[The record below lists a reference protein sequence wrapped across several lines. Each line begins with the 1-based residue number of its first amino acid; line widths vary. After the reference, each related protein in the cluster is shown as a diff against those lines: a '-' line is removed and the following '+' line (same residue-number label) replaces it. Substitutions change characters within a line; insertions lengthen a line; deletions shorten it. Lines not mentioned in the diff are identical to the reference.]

1 MYRVLIKKKL
11 NWKINQNT
19 TFFYRGGEYL
29 SREFDELLIIQ
40 EEDIGFFFTGSY
52 STHPFRNKNFS
63 LVEIMMVTIL

>member
-1 MYRVLIKKKL
+1 MYRVLIKKIELENKS
-11 NWKINQNT
+11 KHYI
-19 TFFYRGGEYL
+19 FYRGGEYL